1 MKKRNDLY
9 HKGTVCAHAVFD
21 SMGVFVFCKEVRD
34 ANHTA
39 SLTL

>member
-21 SMGVFVFCKEVRD
+21 SMGVFVFVKK
-34 ANHTA
+34 
-39 SLTL
+39 

>member
-1 MKKRNDLY
+1 MIYIIRVLM
-9 HKGTVCAHAVFD
+9 CAHAVFD